1 MQIPICLLR
10 GITSYTGGLEFMIFG
25 ALALQVGTATLSD
38 PCAAFTIARDLEKY
52 ALETDVDLNDLV
64 GTLRLN

>member
-1 MQIPICLLR
+1 MIC
-10 GITSYTGGLEFMIFG
+10 G
-25 ALALQVGTATLSD
+25 ARAVQVGTATLSD